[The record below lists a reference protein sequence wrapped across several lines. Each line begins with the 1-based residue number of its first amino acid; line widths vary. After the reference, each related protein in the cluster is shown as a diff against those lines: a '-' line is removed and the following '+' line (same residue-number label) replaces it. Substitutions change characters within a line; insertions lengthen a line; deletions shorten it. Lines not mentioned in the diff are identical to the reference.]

1 MNKKVKLKNIF
12 GEDLDLLIEG
22 NEKFGDVVIFVH
34 GFGTDKDEGFAS
46 FLDFSKFIKNDFLAI
61 RFDLSGFGV
70 SDGEQ
75 YEFQFQKAAGD
86 VDSVIRYARKI
97 YPNKRIN
104 IIAHSLGTF
113 IVSLLSP

>member
-1 MNKKVKLKNIF
+1 MYDYDQNLYRKWKDVTTGQEKSNIYS
-12 GEDLDLLIEG
+12 I
-22 NEKFGDVVIFVH
+22 
-34 GFGTDKDEGFAS
+34 
-46 FLDFSKFIKNDFLAI
+46 IKNDFLAI